1 VDLNDT
7 GNATG
12 VGVGA
17 GIGGLLALMG
27 MYKVYTVRKIN
38 LEKKELSKPPEK
50 KIKNPMNL
58 IIRQVDVQYRSRSR
72 SASLDSL
79 QPQSP
84 RVYVARPNT
93 P

>member
-1 VDLNDT
+1 MDLNDT

-27 MYKVYTVRKIN
+27 MYKVYYVRKMN
-38 LEKKELSKPPEK
+38 LEKKAMNMPIGK
-50 KIKNPMNL
+50 KIKNPINL
-58 IIRQVDVQYRSRSR
+58 VIRQVDVQYRSRSR
-72 SASLDSL
+72 SSSLESP

-84 RVYVARPNT
+84 RVYVARSNT